1 MLTSI
6 HGYPRIGAARELKF
20 ATESFFSHERDE
32 DSLLA
37 TARNLRERHWR
48 EMAACNIDLIPSND
62 FSHYDAM
69 LDTAIL
75 LGAVPRRYRDLGLS
89 ALGTLFAM
97 ARGYQG
103 PRGDVK
109 ALPLRKWF
117 STNYHYLVSEL
128 EEGAPLTLSGEKPFD
143 EFLEARA
150 LGIETRPT
158 LIGPFTFL
166 ALAYGSDG
174 AVLHVRGDARDREEE
189 LARAYGEILS
199 RFAALG
205 AKWIAFDESALALDL
220 SATDV
225 ARFESLYR
233 KILEKKGAVRV
244 LLQTSFGD
252 IRDAY
257 GTACGLPFDGIA
269 LDFVEGPRNLDS
281 IREHGFPKEKT
292 LVAGVV
298 NGKNIWKNDYA
309 TSLAVIREITR
320 ICGEGAIP
328 SIAIGTSCSLL
339 HVPHTASREDSLV
352 SGLKERLAFAREKL
366 IEVQD
371 LAELGEIAADSGT
384 AAVSEIE
391 NHPAYARNR
400 AVAKE
405 PIAERKGETQ
415 RRLADLT
422 ERDWTRIP
430 SVDVRAQIQA
440 GSVPLPVLPA
450 TTIGSFPQT
459 DAVKALRARRRKGEI
474 SEAEYRDAIKS
485 HIRDCVQLQER
496 VGLDV
501 LVHGEFERNDMVE
514 YFGENLSGFSFTAHG
529 WVQSYGTRCVKPPIV
544 SGDVARN
551 GPITVEWSR
560 YAQSLTKKPVKGMLT
575 GPVTILNWSF
585 PREDIPLSQCAF
597 QIALAIRDEA
607 LDLER
612 AGIRVIQIDEAA
624 LKERLPLR
632 KEDWKRAYLDW
643 AIPAFR
649 LAHSRLKAETQVHTH
664 MCYSEFAEIAG
675 DIDAMDADVIS
686 FEAARSAQSILA
698 SIAESGLRARVG
710 PGVYDIHSPRIP
722 SVREIGDAIA
732 RARAYIPAAQLWVNP
747 DCGLKTR
754 GDAETEASLANMM
767 EAVFLARAKNATE
780 SGS

>member
-20 ATESFFSHERDE
+20 ATESFFSLEIGE

-37 TARNLRERHWR
+37 VARTLRERHWR
-48 EMAACNIDLIPSND
+48 EVAACGIDLIPSND
-62 FSHYDAM
+62 FSHYDTM

-103 PRGDVK
+103 PLGDVK

-117 STNYHYLVSEL
+117 STNYHYLVPEL
-128 EEGAPLTLSGEKPFD
+128 EEGVPLSLSGDKPFD

-158 LIGPFTFL
+158 LIGPFTFF
-166 ALAYGSDG
+166 ALAHGPDG
-174 AVLHVRGDARDREEE
+174 TASHTKGDSSKREEE
-189 LARAYGEILS
+189 LARAYGDILA

-205 AKWIAFDESALALDL
+205 AKWVAFDESALALDL
-220 SATDV
+220 SASDL

-233 KILEKKGAVRV
+233 KVCERKGSVRV

-257 GTACGLPFDGIA
+257 KTACDLPFDGIA
-269 LDFVEGPRNLDS
+269 LDFVEGTRNLDS
-281 IREHGFPKEKT
+281 IRAHGFPKDKI
-292 LVAGVV
+292 LVAGLV
-298 NGKNIWKNDYA
+298 NGKNVWKNDYA
-309 TSLAVIREITR
+309 KSLAVIREITH
-320 ICGEGAIP
+320 ILGEEIRT

-339 HVPHTASREDSLV
+339 HVPHTTLSEVSL
-352 SGLKERLAFAREKL
+352 SDGFKRHLAFAREKL
-366 IEVQD
+366 IEIKE
-371 LAELGEIAADSGT
+371 LADIGET
-384 AAVSEIE
+384 AQISANER
-391 NHPAYARNR
+391 HPAYARNR
-400 AVAKE
+400 AKLTE
-405 PIAERKGETQ
+405 PIAESIDETQ
-415 RRLADLT
+415 RRVASLT
-422 ERDWTRIP
+422 ERDWTRLP
-430 SVDVRAQIQA
+430 SVAERARIQA
-440 GSVPLPVLPA
+440 TSVPLPLLPA

-459 DAVKALRARRRKGEI
+459 NAVKSLRARRRKGDIGEV
-474 SEAEYRDAIKS
+474 EYRDAIKG
-485 HIRDCVQLQER
+485 HIRECIRLQER
-496 VGLDV
+496 LGLDV

-514 YFGENLSGFSFTAHG
+514 YFGENLAGFTFTAHG

-560 YAQSLTKKPVKGMLT
+560 YAQSLTEKPVKGMLT

-585 PREDIPLSQCAF
+585 PREDIPLAQCAF

-632 KEDWKRAYLDW
+632 REDWKRSYLDW

-649 LAHSRLKAETQVHTH
+649 LTHSRLKAETQVHTH
-664 MCYSEFAEIAG
+664 MCYSEFGEIAG

-686 FEAARSAQSILA
+686 FEAARSAQAILT
-698 SIAESGLRARVG
+698 SIAESGLRACVG

-722 SVREIGDAIA
+722 TVREIGEAIA
-732 RARAYIPAAQLWVNP
+732 RALPSVPEARLWVNP

-754 GDAETEASLANMM
+754 GDAEAESSLANMM
-767 EAVFLARAKNATE
+767 EAVFLARAKIAK
-780 SGS
+780 GIAQ

>member
-6 HGYPRIGAARELKF
+6 HGYPRMGAARELKF
-20 ATESFFSHERDE
+20 ATESFFSGQSDE
-32 DSLLA
+32 ASLLA
-37 TARNLRERHWR
+37 TARTLRETHWR
-48 EMAACNIDLIPSND
+48 EVAESNIDLIPSND

-103 PRGDVK
+103 PHGDVK

-117 STNYHYLVSEL
+117 STNYHYLVPEL
-128 EEGAPLTLSGEKPFD
+128 EEGVPLSLSGEKPFD

-166 ALAYGSDG
+166 ALAHGPDG
-174 AVLHVRGDARDREEE
+174 TASHTKGDASKREEE
-189 LARAYGEILS
+189 LARVYGDILS

-205 AKWIAFDESALALDL
+205 AKWVAFDESALALDL
-220 SATDV
+220 SASDLT
-225 ARFESLYR
+225 RFEALYR
-233 KILEKKGAVRV
+233 KILERKGAVRV

-257 GTACGLPFDGIA
+257 KSACDLPFDGIA
-269 LDFVEGPRNLDS
+269 LDFIEGTQNLDS
-281 IREHGFPKEKT
+281 IRAHGFPKDKL
-292 LVAGVV
+292 LVAGLV

-309 TSLAVIREITR
+309 KSLAVIREIAH
-320 ICGEGAIP
+320 ICGKGTCPA
-328 SIAIGTSCSLL
+328 IAIGTSCSLL
-339 HVPHTASREDSLV
+339 HVPHTVSREDSLDI
-352 SGLKERLAFAREKL
+352 GLRSHLAFAREKL
-366 IEVQD
+366 AEIKE
-371 LAELGEIAADSGT
+371 LAEICEISAIAET
-384 AAVSEIE
+384 AAISDIE
-391 NHPAYARNR
+391 RHPAYARNR
-400 AVAKE
+400 AVTRE
-405 PIAERKGETQ
+405 PIVKRNDETQ
-415 RRLADLT
+415 RLVASLG
-422 ERDWTRIP
+422 ERDWTRTP
-430 SVDVRAQIQA
+430 SVAERAEIQA
-440 GSVPLPVLPA
+440 TSVPLPGLPA

-459 DAVKALRARRRKGEI
+459 SEIKSLRAHRRKGDI
-474 SEAEYRDAIKS
+474 GEAEYRDAIKG
-485 HIRDCVQLQER
+485 HIQDCIRLQER
-496 VGLDV
+496 LGLDV

-514 YFGENLSGFSFTAHG
+514 YFGENLTGFTFTAHG

-560 YAQSLTKKPVKGMLT
+560 FAQSLTEKPVKGMLT

-585 PREDIPLSQCAF
+585 PREDIPLAQCAF

-632 KEDWKRAYLDW
+632 KEDWKRSYLDW

-649 LAHSRLKAETQVHTH
+649 LTHSRLKAETQVHTH
-664 MCYSEFAEIAG
+664 MCYSEFEEIAG

-686 FEAARSAQSILA
+686 FEAARSAQAILT

-722 SVREIGDAIA
+722 TVCEIGDAIT
-732 RARAYIPAAQLWVNP
+732 RALSSVPAAQLWVNP

-754 GDAETEASLANMM
+754 EDAETEASLANMM
-767 EAVFLARAKNATE
+767 EAVFLARAKITKE
-780 SGS
+780 SAS